1 MTADAFFL
9 QYRPSSI
16 AMAAVLVV
24 VNELFDVQ
32 TDFPSFDD
40 ALDDL
45 YSPSHIA
52 EVATC
57 SNPSSFF
64 ELLQRPRL
72 GSTRG
77 TRLFKSISWMKVTVQ
92 VSHVWMDKSAVYLT
106 R

>member
-52 EVATC
+52 EVAICPAIRTL
-57 SNPSSFF
+57 SVT
-64 ELLQRPRL
+64 LLR
-72 GSTRG
+72 
-77 TRLFKSISWMKVTVQ
+77 
-92 VSHVWMDKSAVYLT
+92 HAED
-106 R
+106 